1 MSTQPMPTPV
11 AALPAAAEYL
21 VTIEEEREIIL
32 GWKRGDKRAYE
43 ALVRRYMSDAFGV
56 AYGFVGNAEDARDL
70 SQEAFIK
77 AYHARSRFDDG
88 RPFYPWLYRILKNH
102 CLNFLTRGRTH
113 VSIDDENE
121 HREIASPGPTPLDQ
135 MESDERRRV
144 VRAAIDRLSEDHRE
158 IIVLKNFR
166 EHSYREIADIL
177 EIPVGTVMSRLFYA
191 RQALRGLIEE
201 IERTGLDAGAPGAR
215 EVI

>member
-1 MSTQPMPTPV
+1 MV
-11 AALPAAAEYL
+11 AALPAARECAVAEGD
-21 VTIEEEREIIL
+21 ERDLIR
-32 GWKRGDKRAYE
+32 GWKRGDKKAYE
-43 ALVRRYMSDAFGV
+43 ALVRRYMSDAFYV

-77 AYHARSRFDDG
+77 AHLARARFDEE

-102 CLNFLTRGRTH
+102 CLNFVTRSRSN

-121 HREIASPGPTPLDQ
+121 HRELPSAGPTPLENL
-135 MESDERRRV
+135 ESDERKRI
-144 VRAAIDRLSEDHRE
+144 VRAAIDRLSDDHRE

-177 EIPVGTVMSRLFYA
+177 GIPIGTVMSRLFYA
-191 RQALRGLIEE
+191 RQALRALIEE
-201 IERTGLDAGAPGAR
+201 MEQGGTAGHAGAQ